1 MGSRNPS
8 MECVVNTEP
17 ALSFLQFT
25 FIQYLTFCYCALNKI
40 RFKLWNSVQLF
51 AKKLLKESSILWSI
65 YFMKF
70 TNDMMFYLM
79 DIVCGSLCTIGES
92 KDPQKNL
99 LTFDSLFDVKWEHR
113 AAVWKLICNNHK
125 DKYQYLSKI

>member
-1 MGSRNPS
+1 MCCEYWTSFIISPIYIHS
-8 MECVVNTEP
+8 IVNLLLLVPWTRLDSNCEI
-17 ALSFLQFT
+17 QFN
-25 FIQYLTFCYCALNKI
+25 I
-40 RFKLWNSVQLF
+40 F

-125 DKYQYLSKI
+125 DKYRFLKWKHLFFHAY